1 MSQALPTRVGKLRI
15 ARNLKP
21 ARKTATVTNTITIHV
36 ERSSP
41 SLALGLFK
49 A

>member
-1 MSQALPTRVGKLRI
+1 MGKLRI
-15 ARNLKP
+15 AIMRRP
-21 ARKTATVTNTITIHV
+21 ARKTVTVTKTMAIHV

-41 SLALGLFK
+41 SLALGLFN

>member
-1 MSQALPTRVGKLRI
+1 MSQAPPASIGKLRI
-15 ARNLKP
+15 ATIRKP
-21 ARKTATVTNTITIHV
+21 ARKTVTVTNTITIHV
-36 ERSSP
+36 ERSMP